1 VALEDGGLI
10 NGVME
15 GLGLVFRRAGG
26 GSGSGGRCGASRRE
40 DGESVH
46 SSQLLSQFIG
56 AFFSISLKN
65 LLEYTL

>member
-46 SSQLLSQFIG
+46 SPPLR
-56 AFFSISLKN
+56 
-65 LLEYTL
+65 LESTGETMDRENGQRVGYQ